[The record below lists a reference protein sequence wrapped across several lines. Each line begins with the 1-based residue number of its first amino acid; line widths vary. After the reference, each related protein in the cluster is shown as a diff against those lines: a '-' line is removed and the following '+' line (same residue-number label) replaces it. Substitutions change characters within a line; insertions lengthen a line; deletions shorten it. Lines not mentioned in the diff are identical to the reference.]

1 MTRHGLLHHDPAAA
15 MLRDASLLGLL
26 ASGVTP
32 TGDEVHG
39 LRRSD
44 HPQVPRYGV
53 YSSRSAEFSADAAAP
68 KTGRKPLSP

>member
-15 MLRDASLLGLL
+15 MLRDMGGLGLL
-26 ASGVTP
+26 ESGVTP

-53 YSSRSAEFSADAAAP
+53 CSSRSGEFSADAAAP
-68 KTGRKPLSP
+68 RAGRKPLSP